1 MLKGGTIIRLIDVVL
16 IILLGFLGITDF
28 EVKSQVKLP
37 SSADSGTKEIKQ
49 QFIFLDIIDDNHFE
63 VVDGQN
69 NTKKVEGI
77 EALETLLVQLNNHYI
92 NNYKQMILI
101 IEPNVETMIQT
112 TVDIM
117 DICEKNQILK
127 SLSYSEVELD

>member
-1 MLKGGTIIRLIDVVL
+1 MLRGGTIIRLIDVVL

-37 SSADSGTKEIKQ
+37 SSADSGTKEIEQ
-49 QFIFLDIIDDNHFE
+49 QFIFLDVIDDNHFE

-69 NTKKVEGI
+69 NVKKVEGMD
-77 EALETLLVQLNNHYI
+77 ALEKELMQLNNHYL
-92 NNYKQMILI
+92 NNYEQMILI
-101 IEPNVETMIQT
+101 IEPNIETVIQT

-117 DICEKNQILK
+117 DICEKYQIIK
-127 SLSYSEVELD
+127 NLSYSEVELE

>member
-1 MLKGGTIIRLIDVVL
+1 MIKGGTIIRLIDVVL

-49 QFIFLDIIDDNHFE
+49 QFLFLDIIDDNHFE

-127 SLSYSEVELD
+127 SLLIL

>member
-37 SSADSGTKEIKQ
+37 SAVENGQREIKQ
-49 QFIFLDIIDDNHFE
+49 QFIFLDILNDNHFE
-63 VVDGQN
+63 IIDEQN
-69 NTKKVEGI
+69 TIKKVESI
-77 EALETLLVQLNNHYI
+77 EILEKTLIQLNNYYLQ
-92 NNYKQMILI
+92 NFKQMILI
-101 IEPNVETMIQT
+101 IEPNLESVIQT
-112 TVDIM
+112 TVDVM

-127 SLSYSEVELD
+127 NLSYSNVELE